1 MCKIETDVHRR
12 AKLSWAT
19 QSPFNLII
27 SEAPIANLQG
37 DCSGDYEDWISG
49 SKYCYMVERAFMKR
63 SASKKACESDGAE
76 LIRWSSK
83 QEYLDLGL
91 ELKRRKY
98 AFIWTDYIKGMFCD
112 RSDAGRE
119 FSKARYKIINCQF
132 SCYFYS

>member
-1 MCKIETDVHRR
+1 MCKMETDVHRR

-76 LIRWSSK
+76 LIKMVK
-83 QEYLDLGL
+83 QTRILRFGLGIEEKKVRIHLDRLHQGYVL
-91 ELKRRKY
+91 
-98 AFIWTDYIKGMFCD
+98 
-112 RSDAGRE
+112 
-119 FSKARYKIINCQF
+119 
-132 SCYFYS
+132 